1 MKIFI
6 VYFFLFLS
14 MLQAR
19 EIGQTEITTE
29 EGMEVYQKEKYY
41 ILKKNVEIESDDF
54 KLTAQEVKAY
64 FEKDLYDITV
74 IYSKGNVIFESN
86 QGLKILGNEVD
97 HNIKKEKIDV
107 RGKDSFL
114 KNNDFTMV
122 SDGSIYINNFS
133 GDFKLYGPNS
143 KITTDEI
150 IIIGEDIK
158 GKYVNVDGENI
169 VDILNVKDPT
179 QVNIQ
184 TETSNMFAK
193 NAIYNKQENI
203 IELFENVIIIRNNES
218 VTGDYAKMNTVDES
232 YLVKTNNTNKRVKA
246 IIEKANE

>member
-1 MKIFI
+1 
-6 VYFFLFLS
+6 

-232 YLVKTNNTNKRVKA
+232 YLVKTNNTNKRVKVV
-246 IIEKANE
+246 IEKADE

>member
-14 MLQAR
+14 ILQAR

-41 ILKKNVEIESDDF
+41 ILKKNVEIESDNF

-74 IYSKGNVIFESN
+74 IYSKGNVVFESN
-86 QGLKILGNEVD
+86 QGLKVLGNEVD

-133 GDFKLYGPNS
+133 GNFKLYGPNS
-143 KITTDEI
+143 KLTTDEI

-232 YLVKTNNTNKRVKA
+232 YFVKTNNTNKRVKV

>member
-232 YLVKTNNTNKRVKA
+232 YLVKTNNTNKRVKVV
-246 IIEKANE
+246 IEKADE

>member
-1 MKIFI
+1 
-6 VYFFLFLS
+6 

-19 EIGQTEITTE
+19 EIGQTEITAE

-41 ILKKNVEIESDDF
+41 ILKKNVEIESDNF
-54 KLTAQEVKAY
+54 KLTAQNIKAH

-74 IYSKGNVIFESN
+74 IYSKGNVVFESN
-86 QGLKILGNEVD
+86 QGLKVLGNEVD
-97 HNIKKEKIDV
+97 HNIKKEIIDV
-107 RGKDSFL
+107 RGEGSFL
-114 KNNDFTMV
+114 KNNDFTML
-122 SDGSIYINNFS
+122 SDGLININNFS
-133 GDFKLYGPNS
+133 GDFKLYGSNS
-143 KITTDEI
+143 KLSTDEI

-169 VDILNVKDPT
+169 IDKLNVIDPV
-179 QVNIQ
+179 QINIK

-232 YLVKTNNTNKRVKA
+232 YLVKTNNTNKRVKVV
-246 IIEKANE
+246 IEKADE

>member
-41 ILKKNVEIESDDF
+41 ILKKNVEIESDNF
-54 KLTAQEVKAY
+54 KLKAQEVKAY

-86 QGLKILGNEVD
+86 QGLKVLGNEVD

-107 RGKDSFL
+107 RGKESFL

-122 SDGSIYINNFS
+122 SDGSININNSS
-133 GDFKLYGPNS
+133 GDFKLYGLNS
-143 KITTDEI
+143 KLSTDEI

-169 VDILNVKDPT
+169 VDILTVKDPT
-179 QVNIQ
+179 KVNIQ

-193 NAIYNKQENI
+193 SAIYNKQENI

-232 YLVKTNNTNKRVKA
+232 YFVKTNSTNKRVKA
-246 IIEKANE
+246 VIEKADE

>member
-14 MLQAR
+14 ILQAR

-41 ILKKNVEIESDDF
+41 ILKKNVEIESDNF

-86 QGLKILGNEVD
+86 QGLKVLGNEVD

-143 KITTDEI
+143 KLTTDEI

-232 YLVKTNNTNKRVKA
+232 YFVKTNNTNKRVKA
-246 IIEKANE
+246 VIEKADE

>member
-41 ILKKNVEIESDDF
+41 ILKKNVEIESDNF

-86 QGLKILGNEVD
+86 QGLKVLGNEVD
-97 HNIKKEKIDV
+97 HNIKKEKIYI
-107 RGKDSFL
+107 RGKESFL

-122 SDGSIYINNFS
+122 SDGSININNSS
-133 GDFKLYGPNS
+133 GDFKLYGLNS
-143 KITTDEI
+143 KLSTDEI

-169 VDILNVKDPT
+169 VDILTVKDPT

-193 NAIYNKQENI
+193 SAIYNKQENI

-232 YLVKTNNTNKRVKA
+232 YFVKTNSTNKRVKA
-246 IIEKANE
+246 VIEKADE